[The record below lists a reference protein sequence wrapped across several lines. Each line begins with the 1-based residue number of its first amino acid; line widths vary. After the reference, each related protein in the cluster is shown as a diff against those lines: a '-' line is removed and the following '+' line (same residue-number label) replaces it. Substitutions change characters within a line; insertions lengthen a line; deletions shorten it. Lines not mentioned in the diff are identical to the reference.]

1 MNAARFDRILRQVVL
16 VPLLAL
22 LVGAGVLYWQ
32 IRTANLVVVDIQ
44 GADDRIQQTI
54 YIEKLIV
61 DEETGL
67 RGYEVT
73 HDPSFLEPF
82 RVAEARLPAVLEGR
96 LAEART
102 DQRRRDISRLITQYD
117 AWHQGFALPIIAT
130 IQAGGQTGGQTDD
143 FDLNLTGK
151 REIDE
156 MRDSLVS
163 LNQYSETRRLG
174 YIQAWQSKN
183 RSLTLAL
190 IFTAILLG
198 LVLGFYIRRL
208 LREVSASFRQSH
220 SVLRI
225 RAEQAFRSEQRLRT
239 TLQSIG
245 DAVVTCAPGGQIES
259 MNAVA
264 EQLTGWS
271 ASEASGQLIEQ
282 VFHIVDETTREPVE
296 NPVAKV
302 KRLNRIVGLANHT
315 ILIRKDGTELF
326 IDDSGAPIRNKS
338 GEITGVVLVFRDITI
353 AKKSRE
359 ALLANEKL
367 AVAGRL
373 AATIAHEIHN
383 PLDSVSN
390 LLFLMDGESTP
401 EETAQFLALARQE
414 ITRVTQISRAML
426 SLYRESRAPVPIDLK
441 DMLESILLLMER
453 RFATLGVAVTYD
465 LPEGLIVHGF
475 PAELRQV
482 FTNVLTNAAEAANA
496 AAAQQRESQQKENQQ
511 KESQQRQDQ
520 PGALPEE
527 PAAISITAE
536 ACQSHLTDD
545 GVRREAG
552 ALISITDN
560 GAGIPD
566 SIRENL
572 FKPFF
577 TTKGE
582 RGTGLGLWVSR
593 GIIGKHGGALD
604 LISSTAPE
612 DHGTTIEVY
621 LATDPVIHPAGD

>member
-1 MNAARFDRILRQVVL
+1 MPVL
-16 VPLLAL
+16 SLLL
-22 LVGAGVLYWQ
+22 GAGVLLWQ
-32 IRTANLVVVDIQ
+32 LRLASDAVTNIQ
-44 GADDRIQQTI
+44 GADDRIEQTI

-73 HDPSFLEPF
+73 HDPVFLEPF
-82 RVAEARLPAVLEGR
+82 RAAESRLPAVLEGR
-96 LAEART
+96 RNEART
-102 DQRRRDISRLITQYD
+102 AQRRNDISALITEYD
-117 AWHQGFALPIIAT
+117 TWHQAFAIPMIAT
-130 IQAGGQTGGQTDD
+130 VQSGGQVNDVE
-143 FDLNLTGK
+143 LNLTGK
-151 REIDE
+151 RQMNEI
-156 MRDSLVS
+156 RARIAS
-163 LNQYSETRRLG
+163 LNAYSESRRVE
-174 YIQAWQSKN
+174 YIRAWQEKKRAIS
-183 RSLTLAL
+183 LAL
-190 IFTAILLG
+190 LLTAVLLG
-198 LVLGFYIRRL
+198 VVLGLYIRRL
-208 LREVSASFRQSH
+208 LQDVSAAFRQSH
-220 SVLRI
+220 SVLRV

-245 DAVVTCAPGGQIES
+245 DAVVTCGSEGHIES

-264 EQLTGWS
+264 EQLTGWT
-271 ASEASGQLIEQ
+271 AAEAVGQPIEC
-282 VFHIVDETTREPVE
+282 VFRIVDESTREPME
-296 NPVAKV
+296 NPVTKV
-302 KRLNRIVGLANHT
+302 KRLNRIVGLTNHT
-315 ILIRKDGTELF
+315 VLLRKDAGELF
-326 IDDSGAPIRNKS
+326 IDDSGAPIRDKS
-338 GEITGVVLVFRDITI
+338 GEITGVVLVFRDVTM

-401 EETAQFLALARQE
+401 EESAQFLALARQE

-441 DMLESILLLMER
+441 EMLESVLLLMER
-453 RFATLGVAVTYD
+453 RFASLGVSVSAE
-465 LPEGLIVHGF
+465 LPEALLIHGF

-482 FTNVLTNAAEAANA
+482 FTNLLTNAAEAASA
-496 AAAQQRESQQKENQQ
+496 AAASRPEAE
-511 KESQQRQDQ
+511 
-520 PGALPEE
+520 PGSIFVRAE
-527 PAAISITAE
+527 PCE
-536 ACQSHLTDD
+536 SHLAHD
-545 GVRREAG
+545 GLRREAG
-552 ALISITDN
+552 ALVSIVDN
-560 GAGIPD
+560 GPGIPE

-604 LISSTAPE
+604 LLSSTAAE
-612 DHGTTIEVY
+612 DHGTTIEVF
-621 LATDPVIHPAGD
+621 LAAEPVIHPAGD